1 MGDRETLKPEETAAD
16 QSVPEEVAPGS
27 EGTAEV
33 PESIAALSTRQLA
46 WKRFKRHKAAMAAG
60 FVLALLTLA
69 VIVGPFVAKYNYHQ
83 LDLLHTMAG
92 PNSHHWFG
100 TDNLGRDEF
109 VRVLYG
115 GRISLTVGLAVALSA
130 GVIGAVVG
138 SWAGFYGGW
147 VDNLLM
153 RFTDLFLAFP
163 FLVILII
170 LSRILG
176 TSILIIVMILT
187 FVFWMADARIVRS
200 VFLSMKEKEFVEAAR
215 ASGASNKRIIF
226 YHMLPNAMGPIVV
239 NVTLGVAAAILTESA
254 LSFLGFGIQPPT
266 PSWGNLLDEA
276 QSSALTAPHLV
287 WFPGLMILLTVLC
300 VNYLG
305 DGLRDALDP
314 HGKISENV

>member
-1 MGDRETLKPEETAAD
+1 MPESEALQTKTTGD
-16 QSVPEEVAPGS
+16 QSVPEEIMPGS
-27 EGTAEV
+27 DGSAEV
-33 PESIAALSTRQLA
+33 PDSIAALSTRQLA
-46 WKRFKRHKAAMAAG
+46 WRRFKRHKPAMASG
-60 FVLALLTLA
+60 VVLVLLALAT
-69 VIVGPFVAKYNYHQ
+69 VFGPLVSTYNYHQ
-83 LDLLHTMAG
+83 LDLTHLMAS
-92 PNSHHWFG
+92 PNMHHWFG

-115 GRISLTVGLAVALSA
+115 GRISLIVGLSVALSA
-130 GVIGAVVG
+130 GFLGAVIG
-138 SWAGFYGGW
+138 SWAGYYGGW
-147 VDNLLM
+147 IDNLLM
-153 RFTDLFLAFP
+153 RVTDLFLAFP
-163 FLVILII
+163 FLVLLII

-176 TSILIIVMILT
+176 TSILNIVMILT

-200 VFLSMKEKEFVEAAR
+200 VFLSMKQKEFVEAAR
-215 ASGASNKRIIF
+215 ASGASNKRIMF

-276 QSSALTAPHLV
+276 QSSALTHPHLV

-300 VNYLG
+300 VNFFG

-314 HGKISENV
+314 HGKISETV

>member
-1 MGDRETLKPEETAAD
+1 M
-16 QSVPEEVAPGS
+16 V
-27 EGTAEV
+27 
-33 PESIAALSTRQLA
+33 ST
-46 WKRFKRHKAAMAAG
+46 
-60 FVLALLTLA
+60 
-69 VIVGPFVAKYNYHQ
+69 YNYHQ
-83 LDLLHTMAG
+83 LDLTHLMVG
-92 PNSHHWFG
+92 PNIHHWFG

-115 GRISLTVGLAVALSA
+115 GRISLIVGLSVALSA
-130 GVIGAVVG
+130 GILGAVIG
-138 SWAGFYGGW
+138 SWAGYYGGW
-147 VDNLLM
+147 IDNLLM
-153 RFTDLFLAFP
+153 RVTDLFLAFP
-163 FLVILII
+163 FLVLLII

-176 TSILIIVMILT
+176 TSILNIVMILT

-200 VFLSMKEKEFVEAAR
+200 VFLSMKQKEFVEAAR
-215 ASGASNKRIIF
+215 ASGASNKRIMF

-276 QSSALTAPHLV
+276 QSSALTHPHLV

-300 VNYLG
+300 VNFFG

-314 HGKISENV
+314 HGKISETV